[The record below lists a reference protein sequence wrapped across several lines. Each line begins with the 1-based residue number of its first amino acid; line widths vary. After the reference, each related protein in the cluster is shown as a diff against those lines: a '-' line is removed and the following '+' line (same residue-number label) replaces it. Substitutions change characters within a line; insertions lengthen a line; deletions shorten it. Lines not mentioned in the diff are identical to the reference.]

1 MTMGI
6 LAGSLMK
13 VIVPL
18 TRNVLPPLATMALT
32 SAIDGATQR
41 KMLGLKAIAAN
52 GASIEIAGNGV
63 NLVISNQNMDH
74 IIRIIKSLENSS
86 VSIDGVGKTVKH
98 EIEKARLC
106 VS

>member
-13 VIVPL
+13 INVPL

-41 KMLGLKAIAAN
+41 KMLGLGAIAAN
-52 GASIEIAGNGV
+52 GASIVKTGNGI
-63 NLVISNQNMDH
+63 NLVILNQNMDD
-74 IIRIIKSLENSS
+74 IIRIIKSP
-86 VSIDGVGKTVKH
+86 
-98 EIEKARLC
+98 
-106 VS
+106 